1 MEWLKELEDQV
12 RRATGEIAALR
23 KQNRSL
29 TSRVKRLKREAQST
43 DEAAAGDWEDER
55 AEIRRRAEQ
64 IAATLETLLSDS

>member
-1 MEWLKELEDQV
+1 MEWLQELEDQI

-29 TSRVKRLKREAQST
+29 TSRIKRLKREARAT
-43 DEAAAGDWEDER
+43 DEAAAGDWDEER
-55 AEIRRRAEQ
+55 AEIRQRAEQ

>member
-29 TSRVKRLKREAQST
+29 TSRVKRLKREAQAT

-64 IAATLETLLSDS
+64 IAASL